1 MKAYAKVYRCT
12 ILVLKR
18 IPSKNLFEVEEVNSV
33 QISTRLILISRMHEF
48 IQVHWPQNPTEH
60 PDLPVYL
67 MHHGLVDGEYGYD
80 RLEPVKGSEKELEQ
94 RIRGTVLPHC
104 LLHNIDLSDSGEEGA
119 PRSVS
124 DSGEVAPRSEKART
138 SKKGR
143 GLKGSRELAGLFNSS
158 GSNEGKKD
166 I

>member
-1 MKAYAKVYRCT
+1 
-12 ILVLKR
+12 
-18 IPSKNLFEVEEVNSV
+18 
-33 QISTRLILISRMHEF
+33 MHEF

-67 MHHGLVDGEYGYD
+67 LHYDVENGEYGYD
-80 RLEPVKGSEKELEQ
+80 RLEPVKGNEIELEQ

-104 LLHNIDLSDSGEEGA
+104 LLHNIDLSDSGEEGAPRSVSDSGEEGA